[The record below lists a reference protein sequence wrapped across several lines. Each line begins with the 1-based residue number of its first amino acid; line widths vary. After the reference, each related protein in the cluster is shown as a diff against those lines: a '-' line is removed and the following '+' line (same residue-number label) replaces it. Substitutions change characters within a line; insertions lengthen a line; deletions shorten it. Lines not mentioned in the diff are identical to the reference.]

1 MTQGLPPQPTI
12 RSIVGGI
19 GLFVL
24 VCAAFAAL
32 PNLVKWAGAALT
44 FIPGQLG
51 LIDVVHGS
59 EVMPVDM
66 TSNPTPVS
74 FAGAGD
80 YLLYTSNYD
89 LLVINDAVAAVHA
102 KPWFR
107 LTDEAGEEVSI
118 TLVERGL
125 AVFDTP
131 LASGRPVAHVV
142 IAHPGNY
149 VMTHPSRRDFTYFVP
164 DTTTGREG
172 AISVW
177 MLVEVAILSGALL
190 YWRRYRIAHRP
201 ASAYMPPS
209 PESRLRYVREQQE
222 KEIASLPKG
231 PPTPLWKRDDS
242 APKPKPAASV
252 TDVRDVLELV
262 RVGEVTE
269 HQAQAEIDRLV
280 ESGSASSNWGAALA
294 LTLPEQAAYSQG
306 ASVADLLS
314 FRAGGWPRFCAR
326 CGQEIDHEDLKW
338 WFVRDEAGVPGIRHV
353 QCRPA

>member
-131 LASGRPVAHVV
+131 LASGRPVVLQ
-142 IAHPGNY
+142 
-149 VMTHPSRRDFTYFVP
+149 
-164 DTTTGREG
+164 DTGYSEWLPVGEG
-172 AISVW
+172 V
-177 MLVEVAILSGALL
+177 
-190 YWRRYRIAHRP
+190 
-201 ASAYMPPS
+201 
-209 PESRLRYVREQQE
+209 
-222 KEIASLPKG
+222 
-231 PPTPLWKRDDS
+231 
-242 APKPKPAASV
+242 
-252 TDVRDVLELV
+252 LV
-262 RVGEVTE
+262 RVGVAVLVRVGVLLRVVVRVGVFVPPVAVLVGVLVRVGVLLRVGVRVGVLVPPVAVLVGVLVAVFVGVEVAVCVAVPVGVSVGVSVGT
-269 HQAQAEIDRLV
+269 IVLV
-280 ESGSASSNWGAALA
+280 DVRFASLN
-294 LTLPEQAAYSQG
+294 TK
-306 ASVADLLS
+306 
-314 FRAGGWPRFCAR
+314 R
-326 CGQEIDHEDLKW
+326 
-338 WFVRDEAGVPGIRHV
+338 
-353 QCRPA
+353 